1 MDSYRFFNEAIQKL
15 QNLIYIGNT
24 SQQLEKVEEIDKI
37 KSVDR
42 EV

>member
-1 MDSYRFFNEAIQKL
+1 LL

-24 SQQLEKVEEIDKI
+24 SQQLEKVEDIDKI
-37 KSVDR
+37 KKVDR

>member
-1 MDSYRFFNEAIQKL
+1 M

>member
-1 MDSYRFFNEAIQKL
+1 M

-24 SQQLEKVEEIDKI
+24 SQQLEKVEEADNKI

>member
-1 MDSYRFFNEAIQKL
+1 M

-24 SQQLEKVEEIDKI
+24 SQQIEKVEEIDKI